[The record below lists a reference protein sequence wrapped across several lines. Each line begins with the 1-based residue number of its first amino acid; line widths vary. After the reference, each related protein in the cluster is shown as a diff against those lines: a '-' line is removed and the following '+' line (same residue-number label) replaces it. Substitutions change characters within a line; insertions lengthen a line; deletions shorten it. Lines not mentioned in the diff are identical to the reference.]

1 MIVDIHAHLMGPEVP
16 GKAFWDGFTR
26 LAVVQSGRTA
36 ERVRQRLLDI
46 WDLTGERLLRDMD
59 EAGVDKVM
67 IMPVDWGLVP
77 AFKDG
82 TMDIWEQHQLHADVA
97 RRHPDRII
105 TFACFDPRRPN
116 ASALL
121 ERAVNELGMVGLKI
135 HPAAGFFP
143 NDRIVYPMYRK
154 ALELGIPVMVHTGP
168 EPKPLY
174 SRHCQPVYV
183 DDVAAD
189 FPGLTIILAHAGLS
203 AWWQEAAGVA
213 SVAPNVHLEISG
225 WQAMARLRPREFYT
239 ILRSLIDTV
248 GSRRIMWGSDYPA
261 LRLLLSEAAWVEAL
275 TDPPEVA
282 QNCGISFKPEEI
294 SAIMGEN
301 AARLLGL

>member
-26 LAVVQSGRTA
+26 LAAVQTGRSE
-36 ERVRQRLLDI
+36 ERIRQRLPDI
-46 WDLTGERLLRDMD
+46 WDLTGERLIADLDD
-59 EAGVDKVM
+59 AGVEKVM

-77 AFKDG
+77 AFKES
-82 TMDIWEQHQLHADVA
+82 TLDIWEQHLIHADVA
-97 RRHPDRII
+97 GQHPDRMI

-116 ASALL
+116 AVELL
-121 ERAVNELGMVGLKI
+121 ERAVTELGMVGLKI

-143 NDRIVYPMYRK
+143 NERMVYPMYEK
-154 ALELGIPVMVHTGP
+154 AMELGIPVRVHTGP

-189 FPGLTIILAHAGLS
+189 FPDLSIILAHAGLS

-213 SVAPNVHLEISG
+213 SVAPNVHLDISG
-225 WQAMARLRPREFYT
+225 WQPMAKLRPIEFYST
-239 ILRSLIDTV
+239 LRSLIDTV
-248 GSRRIMWGSDYPA
+248 GAKRIMWGSDYPA
-261 LRLLLSEAAWVEAL
+261 LRLLMPEADWAKAISEPSEAAKEK
-275 TDPPEVA
+275 
-282 QNCGISFKPEEI
+282 GISFSEDEVK
-294 SAIMGEN
+294 AIMGDN
-301 AARLLGL
+301 AARLLNL